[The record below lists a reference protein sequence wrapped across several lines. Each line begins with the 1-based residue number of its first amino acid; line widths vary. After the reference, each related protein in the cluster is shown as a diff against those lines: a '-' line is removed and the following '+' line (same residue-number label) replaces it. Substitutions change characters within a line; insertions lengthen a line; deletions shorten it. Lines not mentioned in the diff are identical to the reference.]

1 MFLLRQFLLLK
12 QVSSNNSEV
21 VKSTSLYF
29 LIMWENTVTVA
40 INPEFSKNLI
50 ERIKQNIIPELKRTE
65 GKGDQYVVD
74 ELILFIELNPQHI
87 VAQDLRILRELK
99 LAKINFIQI

>member
-1 MFLLRQFLLLK
+1 
-12 QVSSNNSEV
+12 
-21 VKSTSLYF
+21 
-29 LIMWENTVTVA
+29 MWENTVTVA

-74 ELILFIELNPQHI
+74 ELILFIELNPQYI

>member
-1 MFLLRQFLLLK
+1 
-12 QVSSNNSEV
+12 
-21 VKSTSLYF
+21 
-29 LIMWENTVTVA
+29 MWENTVTIA

-65 GKGDQYVVD
+65 GKGDQYFVD
-74 ELILFIELNPQHI
+74 ELILFIELNPQYI
-87 VAQDLRILRELK
+87 VAQDLRVLRELR

>member
-1 MFLLRQFLLLK
+1 
-12 QVSSNNSEV
+12 
-21 VKSTSLYF
+21 
-29 LIMWENTVTVA
+29 MWENTVTVA

-50 ERIKQNIIPELKRTE
+50 ERIKQNIIPELKRAE

-74 ELILFIELNPQHI
+74 ELILFIELNSQYI
-87 VAQDLRILRELK
+87 VAQDLHVLRELR

>member
-1 MFLLRQFLLLK
+1 
-12 QVSSNNSEV
+12 
-21 VKSTSLYF
+21 
-29 LIMWENTVTVA
+29 MWENTVTIA

-74 ELILFIELNPQHI
+74 ELILFIELNPQYI
-87 VAQDLRILRELK
+87 VAQDLHILGELR

>member
-1 MFLLRQFLLLK
+1 
-12 QVSSNNSEV
+12 
-21 VKSTSLYF
+21 
-29 LIMWENTVTVA
+29 MWENTVKIA

-74 ELILFIELNPQHI
+74 ASMLLAGGVIDIPEGSQGFGHI
-87 VAQDLRILRELK
+87 SLC
-99 LAKINFIQI
+99 

>member
-1 MFLLRQFLLLK
+1 
-12 QVSSNNSEV
+12 
-21 VKSTSLYF
+21 
-29 LIMWENTVTVA
+29 MWENTVTVA

-50 ERIKQNIIPELKRTE
+50 ERIKQNIIPELKRAE

-74 ELILFIELNPQHI
+74 ELVPFIELNSQYI
-87 VAQDLRILRELK
+87 VAQDLHVLRELR

>member
-1 MFLLRQFLLLK
+1 
-12 QVSSNNSEV
+12 
-21 VKSTSLYF
+21 
-29 LIMWENTVTVA
+29 MWENTVTIA

-50 ERIKQNIIPELKRTE
+50 ERIKQNIIPELKRIE

-74 ELILFIELNPQHI
+74 ELILFIELNPQYI
-87 VAQDLRILRELK
+87 VAKDLQVLRELK

>member
-1 MFLLRQFLLLK
+1 
-12 QVSSNNSEV
+12 
-21 VKSTSLYF
+21 
-29 LIMWENTVTVA
+29 MWENTVTVA

-74 ELILFIELNPQHI
+74 ELILFIELNPQYI
-87 VAQDLRILRELK
+87 VAQDIHVLRELK